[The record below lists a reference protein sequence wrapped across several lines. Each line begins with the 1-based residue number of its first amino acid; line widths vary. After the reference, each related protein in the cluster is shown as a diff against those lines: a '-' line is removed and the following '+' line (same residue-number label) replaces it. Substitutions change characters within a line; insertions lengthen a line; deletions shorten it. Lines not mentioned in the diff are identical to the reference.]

1 MHSGVTA
8 AIAVTQSIVRT
19 QGKERLQVRLDE
31 LIQVHESR
39 CHEEHV
45 LWERNSMWKHWG
57 LKYPLEFVELMLTG
71 DDSGDGREAENNT
84 GEILRDCYQW
94 PYTLWY
100 GILTST
106 ALLLEPRQFPAH
118 DWSESQSCRSLERHF
133 GKWIERPRG
142 RWETPAR
149 LSQEGNLVDRETAIQ
164 WSMQSTNMCQVVC
177 PIQGIK

>member
-8 AIAVTQSIVRT
+8 AIAVTQGIVRT

-31 LIQVHESR
+31 LIYVYKSR
-39 CHEEHV
+39 CQEEHV

-57 LKYPLEFVELMLTG
+57 LKYPLEFVELMFTG
-71 DDSGDGREAENNT
+71 DDSGDGRGAENNT

-100 GILTST
+100 RILTST
-106 ALLLEPRQFPAH
+106 LLLLEPRQFPPH

-142 RWETPAR
+142 RWETPTR
-149 LSQEGNLVDRETAIQ
+149 LSQKETWWTGKLQFSDPCSQQICAKLCVQ
-164 WSMQSTNMCQVVC
+164 F
-177 PIQGIK
+177 KE